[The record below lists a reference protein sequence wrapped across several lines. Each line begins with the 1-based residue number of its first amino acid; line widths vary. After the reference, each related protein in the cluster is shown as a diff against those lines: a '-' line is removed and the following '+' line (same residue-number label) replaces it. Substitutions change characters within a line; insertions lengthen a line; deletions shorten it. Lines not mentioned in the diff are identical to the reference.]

1 MSEDELSM
9 STRGR
14 GEVSQG
20 RSQASGN
27 AKPPSLP
34 LRRVALRGSER
45 RTGPEPLRGGRDE
58 LLVRHL
64 PLVRQVVQRL
74 AVRKPPHIDID
85 DLVSWGIVGLLDAI
99 KKYDPGKEASFATY
113 AQFRIRGAILDHL
126 RSLDW
131 VPRSVRQKAS
141 LLERT
146 CHSLENQLGRLATE
160 EEIAAALGMSLQ
172 EYQCLLSKVGEM
184 CLFSLEDLG
193 FGSGEERL
201 RKGRNTEALD
211 GEDPLAVL
219 LTQERIDIVADAIGR
234 LPERER
240 LVVTLYYHEELTMK
254 EVGAVLGLTESR
266 VSQVH
271 SQAMLRLRGN
281 LRVALQPATE

>member
-1 MSEDELSM
+1 M
-9 STRGR
+9 STRPR
-14 GEVSQG
+14 GTIS
-20 RSQASGN
+20 RKHTAP
-27 AKPPSLP
+27 AKPFRLGAPGERARGAES
-34 LRRVALRGSER
+34 RAKAGAALDD
-45 RTGPEPLRGGRDE
+45 RDDV
-58 LLVRHL
+58 LKRHL

-99 KKYDPGKEASFATY
+99 KKYDPAKEASFATY
-113 AQFRIRGAILDHL
+113 AQFRIRGAILDHV

-146 CHSLENQLGRLATE
+146 CHSLENSLGRPATE
-160 EEIAAALGMSLQ
+160 EEVARALGLGLK
-172 EYQCLLSKVGEM
+172 EYQDLLSKVGEM
-184 CLFSLEDLG
+184 CLLSLEDLG
-193 FGSGEERL
+193 FGSGEERFNL
-201 RKGRNTEALD
+201 RPHDDDLD
-211 GEDPLAVL
+211 GADPLAVL

-240 LVVTLYYHEELTMK
+240 MVVTLYYHEELTMK

-266 VSQVH
+266 VSQIH
-271 SQAMLRLRGN
+271 SQAMLRLRGC
-281 LRVALQPATE
+281 LRSASSVAE